1 MNKKV
6 CLPLLLLVIFL
17 FSCTKVPVSGRRQMN
32 LLPESMLI
40 NMGSSSYR
48 QILQQTPPSNA
59 ANVNTVMVK
68 IMGQKMSMAVAK
80 YLKSKKQSSRIEG
93 FKWEFNLVKSKEV
106 NAFCLPGGK
115 VIINEGILAVTQ
127 TEAAL
132 AVVMGHE
139 IAHAI
144 ARHGNERMSQGLLV
158 ATGGLALQI
167 ALSQNPSE
175 TNDLF
180 LQSYGLGTQMGILKY
195 SRTHESEADKI
206 GLIFCAMAGYNP
218 QEAIGFWERMSKIG
232 GAKPPQILSTHPSD
246 NTRIKDLKA
255 FMPKALK
262 YYKPS

>member
-6 CLPLLLLVIFL
+6 GLPLLLLVVL
-17 FSCTKVPVSGRRQMN
+17 MFSCTKVPVSGRRQMH

-40 NMGSSSYR
+40 NMGASSYR
-48 QILQQTPPSNA
+48 QILQQTPPSSA
-59 ANVNTVMVK
+59 SNVNSMMVK
-68 IMGQKMSMAVAK
+68 NMGQKMSQAVAK

-93 FKWEFNLVKSKEV
+93 FKWEFNLVNSKDV

-175 TNDLF
+175 TNNLF

-246 NTRIKDLKA
+246 ETRIKDLKA

>member
-6 CLPLLLLVIFL
+6 GLPLLLLVVL
-17 FSCTKVPVSGRRQMN
+17 MFSCTKVPVSGRRQMH

-40 NMGSSSYR
+40 NMGASSYR
-48 QILQQTPPSNA
+48 QILQQTPPSSA
-59 ANVNTVMVK
+59 SNVNSMMVK
-68 IMGQKMSMAVAK
+68 NMGQKMSQAVAK

-93 FKWEFNLVKSKEV
+93 FKWEFNLVNSKDV

-175 TNDLF
+175 TNNLF

-232 GAKPPQILSTHPSD
+232 SAKPPQILSTHPSD
-246 NTRIKDLKA
+246 DTRIKDLKA

>member
-6 CLPLLLLVIFL
+6 GLPLLLLVVL
-17 FSCTKVPVSGRRQMN
+17 MFSCTKVPVSGRRQMH

-40 NMGSSSYR
+40 NMGASSYR
-48 QILQQTPPSNA
+48 QILQQTPPSSA
-59 ANVNTVMVK
+59 SNVNSMMVK
-68 IMGQKMSMAVAK
+68 NMGQKMSQAVAK

-93 FKWEFNLVKSKEV
+93 FKWEFNLVNSKDV

-175 TNDLF
+175 TNNLF

-246 NTRIKDLKA
+246 DTRIKDLKA
-255 FMPKALK
+255 FMPKAIK

>member
-6 CLPLLLLVIFL
+6 GLPLLLLVVL
-17 FSCTKVPVSGRRQMN
+17 MFSCTKVPVSGRRQMH

-40 NMGSSSYR
+40 NMGASSYR
-48 QILQQTPPSNA
+48 QILQQTPPSSA
-59 ANVNTVMVK
+59 SNVNSMMVK
-68 IMGQKMSMAVAK
+68 NMGQKMSQAVAK

-93 FKWEFNLVKSKEV
+93 FKWEFNLVNSKDV

-175 TNDLF
+175 TNNLF

-232 GAKPPQILSTHPSD
+232 GAKPSQILSTHPSD
-246 NTRIKDLKA
+246 DTRIKDLKA

>member
-59 ANVNTVMVK
+59 ANVNSVMVK
-68 IMGQKMSMAVAK
+68 NMGQKMSTAVAK

-93 FKWEFNLVKSKEV
+93 FKWEFNLVKSKEI

-246 NTRIKDLKA
+246 DTRIKDLKA

>member
-1 MNKKV
+1 M
-6 CLPLLLLVIFL
+6 
-17 FSCTKVPVSGRRQMN
+17 SQAVSQ
-32 LLPESMLI
+32 
-40 NMGSSSYR
+40 
-48 QILQQTPPSNA
+48 
-59 ANVNTVMVK
+59 
-68 IMGQKMSMAVAK
+68 
-80 YLKSKKQSSRIEG
+80 YLKSKKQSNRIAG
-93 FKWEFNLVKSKEV
+93 FKWEFNLVNSPEV
-106 NAFCLPGGK
+106 NAFWLPGGK

-139 IAHAI
+139 IAHAV

-158 ATGGLALQI
+158 TTGGLALQV
-167 ALSQNPSE
+167 ALSQKPSE
-175 TNDLF
+175 TNNLF
-180 LQSYGLGTQMGILKY
+180 LQSYGLGTQLGTLKY

-218 QEAIGFWERMSKIG
+218 QEAIGFWERMSKLG

-246 NTRIKDLKA
+246 DTRIKELKA

>member
-1 MNKKV
+1 
-6 CLPLLLLVIFL
+6 
-17 FSCTKVPVSGRRQMN
+17 
-32 LLPESMLI
+32 
-40 NMGSSSYR
+40 MGASSYR
-48 QILQQTPPSNA
+48 QILQQTPPSSA
-59 ANVNTVMVK
+59 SNVNSMMVK
-68 IMGQKMSMAVAK
+68 NMGQKMSQAVAK

-93 FKWEFNLVKSKEV
+93 FKWEFNLVNSKDV

-175 TNDLF
+175 TNNLF

-246 NTRIKDLKA
+246 DTRIKDLKA